1 MIEYLYMGVTRSIE
15 FSGNSDNDT
24 LAERKYLL
32 ETKIRKLKDLLVWK
46 RKIMN
51 KFDEMLIA
59 GQKVLQDILETL
71 CKDLKNFFEVA
82 VID

>member
-32 ETKIRKLKDLLVWK
+32 ETKIRKLKDLLV
-46 RKIMN
+46 
-51 KFDEMLIA
+51 
-59 GQKVLQDILETL
+59 
-71 CKDLKNFFEVA
+71 
-82 VID
+82 

>member
-1 MIEYLYMGVTRSIE
+1 
-15 FSGNSDNDT
+15 
-24 LAERKYLL
+24 
-32 ETKIRKLKDLLVWK
+32 
-46 RKIMN
+46 MN